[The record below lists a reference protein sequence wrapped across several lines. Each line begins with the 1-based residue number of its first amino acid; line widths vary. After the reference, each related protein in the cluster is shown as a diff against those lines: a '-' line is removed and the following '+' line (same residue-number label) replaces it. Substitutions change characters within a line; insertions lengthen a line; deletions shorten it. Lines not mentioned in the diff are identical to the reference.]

1 MSHDEQAC
9 VRHALGRRNSAIT
22 SGRSLQPP
30 KPKQCRKLHAVRFLP
45 VRLTMRWLHVISK
58 RHTHRCTCF
67 VVMVPTASCDDRQ
80 IFAHRSPTALP
91 IDRPTDAMRR
101 RPPPNS
107 RSSFPLSAT
116 HRGMSSRRS
125 FVRSRVHPPPARAVE
140 VPTKQPAAQ
149 RSKDQSRRFPAVVGT
164 SILRTY
170 GARRMRWLVE
180 EVCILNSAAAD
191 SVRLTSLR
199 FIELLRI

>member
-1 MSHDEQAC
+1 MRAS
-9 VRHALGRRNSAIT
+9 RALGRRNSAIT

-91 IDRPTDAMRR
+91 IDRPTDALRR

-125 FVRSRVHPPPARAVE
+125 FVRSFE
-140 VPTKQPAAQ
+140 SSPTT
-149 RSKDQSRRFPAVVGT
+149 SQSRRSPDEAA
-164 SILRTY
+164 S
-170 GARRMRWLVE
+170 
-180 EVCILNSAAAD
+180 SAAIER
-191 SVRLTSLR
+191 SITTISCCSGYLYPTYVRCAENALVG
-199 FIELLRI
+199 

>member
-9 VRHALGRRNSAIT
+9 VRHARSVGGIPRSLRVA
-22 SGRSLQPP
+22 RSLQPP
-30 KPKQCRKLHAVRFLP
+30 KPKQCRKLHAVRFIP

-91 IDRPTDAMRR
+91 IDRPTDALRR

-125 FVRSRVHPPPARAVE
+125 FVRSRVHPPPPARAVE
-140 VPTKQPAAQ
+140 VPTKQPTAQ

-170 GARRMRWLVE
+170 GSR
-180 EVCILNSAAAD
+180 
-191 SVRLTSLR
+191 
-199 FIELLRI
+199 